1 MPATNLE
8 EVFTEVRAEDDFGV
22 STLDIYY
29 SVNGKAEKKIEVF
42 KNSGEAPRDISGGHT
57 FFMEEFGVKPGD
69 FVSYYAKATDTK
81 NPANTATS
89 DMYFI
94 EVRPFGREFTQSQAG
109 GQRGGGGGGGG
120 QTRTAGRF
128 RPGTGE
134 DDRRT
139 FSIAT
144 FNVSRDK
151 DKFAPKE
158 YADNLHAIA
167 EGQAKLAVDVQNVV
181 RRLEAR
187 QLTDDK
193 QVKDITDYFRRRPS
207 R

>member
-1 MPATNLE
+1 
-8 EVFTEVRAEDDFGV
+8 
-22 STLDIYY
+22 
-29 SVNGKAEKKIEVF
+29 
-42 KNSGEAPRDISGGHT
+42 
-57 FFMEEFGVKPGD
+57 MEEFGVKPGD
-69 FVSYYAKATDTK
+69 FVSYYAKASDTK

-120 QTRTAGRF
+120 GR
-128 RPGTGE
+128 GQQ
-134 DDRRT
+134 DDSAQALVKRQKD
-139 FSIAT
+139 ILNAT

-167 EGQAKLAVDVQNVV
+167 EGQSKLAVDVAE
-181 RRLEAR
+181 RRSTAR
-187 QLTDDK
+187 GDGSSPT
-193 QVKDITDYFRRRPS
+193 TNR
-207 R
+207 